1 MGASESMLLNKQ
13 EQKEQQ
19 QQQQHWPI
27 VDEITTVSEKIES
40 VDPILRRIQALKLVI

>member
-13 EQKEQQ
+13 EQKE
-19 QQQQHWPI
+19 QQQHWPI